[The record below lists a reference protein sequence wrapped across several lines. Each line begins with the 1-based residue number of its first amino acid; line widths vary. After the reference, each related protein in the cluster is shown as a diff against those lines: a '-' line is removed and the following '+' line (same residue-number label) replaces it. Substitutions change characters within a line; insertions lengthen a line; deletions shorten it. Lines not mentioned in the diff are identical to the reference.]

1 MLTPRKIVFLID
13 KFEQCDALLKDW
25 FTRLPTELRLEPLR
39 SNSTAFDVDS
49 PLHIHAAVLR
59 IV

>member
-1 MLTPRKIVFLID
+1 MFLID